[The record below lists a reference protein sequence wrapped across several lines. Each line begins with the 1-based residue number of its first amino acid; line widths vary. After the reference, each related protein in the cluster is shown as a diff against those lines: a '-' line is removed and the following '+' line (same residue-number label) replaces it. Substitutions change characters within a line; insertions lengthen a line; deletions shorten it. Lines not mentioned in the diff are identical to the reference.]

1 MLSKHFNL
9 TMKKTFSGI
18 DAINVMK
25 ETYSLNPKATAL
37 TYSLKVTFFR
47 VIEII
52 LRLFLWI
59 IICRL
64 WMELNVLRD

>member
-25 ETYSLNPKATAL
+25 ETYSLNPKATAF
-37 TYSLKVTFFR
+37 KVTFFR